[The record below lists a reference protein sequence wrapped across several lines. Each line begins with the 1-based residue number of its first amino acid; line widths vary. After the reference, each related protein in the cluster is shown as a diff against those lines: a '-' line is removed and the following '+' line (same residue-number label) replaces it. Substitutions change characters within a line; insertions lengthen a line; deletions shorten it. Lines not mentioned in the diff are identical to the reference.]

1 MTPLRA
7 IISRGKVWLIALV
20 LIGLAGA
27 FFEFGFLFLLAD
39 VVIEVLGGTNPNSRI
54 AFLGVS
60 GQSLKVLFIGCICG
74 ALGFEL
80 VGRLVGHLGALK
92 VRARFHHEMMQ
103 RLLRLPRLER
113 VKAKHEELMWLVIH
127 APSRA
132 STVLLAIGHLV
143 VSSVRFVAVIAAV
156 ATANLMSCAV
166 VTAIGLLFWGFM
178 EYGVAKAVRKQG
190 EMKIDSLRRMN
201 GLTHAMLDGFREIRL
216 YGHVGEWSR
225 SFSEIGARLAD
236 TVSRSI
242 LYGRLPGHA
251 LAALSVIGFAIAV
264 IVTRPAHSTNEAT
277 LSIAV
282 VILVALQRAL
292 PSLKDMSTQR
302 MMISENLPVVSSLVD
317 ASGSEKDRAY
327 ANQETP
333 GVSENISLRE
343 VGVEVEG
350 ARLLHGITVT
360 FQAGTTTVIIG
371 PSGAGKS
378 TCLSVIAG
386 VLDPTRGSVEADG
399 VDLQKVNLDRWQE
412 RVALVPQETFLIEG
426 NVFDNIS
433 MGRDVSEQA
442 VVDVARAAGVHQFV
456 VKLPEGYDTRVGDR
470 GFALS
475 GGERQRV
482 GIARALLGD
491 PAVLLFDEATSSL
504 DRKTELEVESTITEV
519 IRGRTVI
526 TVTHRPEM
534 ISRADQVIEFSG
546 GSVVRTVTRGDSG
559 GSCLMD

>member
-1 MTPLRA
+1 
-7 IISRGKVWLIALV
+7 
-20 LIGLAGA
+20 
-27 FFEFGFLFLLAD
+27 
-39 VVIEVLGGTNPNSRI
+39 
-54 AFLGVS
+54 
-60 GQSLKVLFIGCICG
+60 
-74 ALGFEL
+74 
-80 VGRLVGHLGALK
+80 
-92 VRARFHHEMMQ
+92 
-103 RLLRLPRLER
+103 
-113 VKAKHEELMWLVIH
+113 
-127 APSRA
+127 
-132 STVLLAIGHLV
+132 
-143 VSSVRFVAVIAAV
+143 
-156 ATANLMSCAV
+156 
-166 VTAIGLLFWGFM
+166 
-178 EYGVAKAVRKQG
+178 
-190 EMKIDSLRRMN
+190 
-201 GLTHAMLDGFREIRL
+201 MLDGFREIRL